1 MIKGNRINDHEF
13 VEVVFERNVIS
24 MPSYHVERTVV
35 LLGYKQL
42 TVILAHDLV
51 IDFTILVP
59 RYRRLKIP
67 WVRQAIRSCCK
78 IRIRLAT
85 AIGRKTKNCNL
96 FTREAIIR
104 VTYRPQFGQLKV
116 IVVHL

>member
-78 IRIRLAT
+78 IRVRL

-96 FTREAIIR
+96 FTRAAIIR